1 MLDFSASIN
10 PLGPPA
16 SVTQALANALGQLS
30 HYPDPQYGD
39 LRRALGDY
47 HGLPADWVLPGN
59 GAAELLT
66 WAARDMAESPGLRA
80 YHQGCHVLT
89 PAFSD
94 YGRALESFQVPLR
107 PWPLPLGD
115 PETAHPWPD
124 PEVACLLINNPHNPT
139 GRLFSAASLEPLLD
153 RFALVVV
160 DEAFMDFLPPDRQQS
175 LIGHLDRYPN
185 LVVLRSLTKFYTLP
199 GLRIGYALGHPDRL
213 RRWQGW
219 RDPWP
224 VNVLAAAAAI
234 AAVQDTAFQ
243 ARTWQWLPPTRGE
256 LLTGLEAIAGL
267 DPLAGAANYLLV
279 KTALPAP
286 IVQDRLLKGH
296 RVLIRDCLS
305 FAELGDHYFRVA
317 VRSSAE
323 NERLLTALNEAVA
336 V

>member
-1 MLDFSASIN
+1 M
-10 PLGPPA
+10 
-16 SVTQALANALGQLS
+16 ALGQLS

-66 WAARDMAESPGLRA
+66 WAARDMADTPGSQACPR
-80 YHQGCHVLT
+80 GCHVLT

-94 YGRALESFQVPLR
+94 YGRALASFHVPLR
-107 PWPLPLGD
+107 PWPLPL
-115 PETAHPWPD
+115 AHLSGHAWPD
-124 PEVACLLINNPHNPT
+124 PAVACLLINNPHNPT
-139 GRLFSAASLEPLLD
+139 GRLLSVASLKPLLD

-175 LIGHLDRYPN
+175 LIGHLERYPN

-213 RRWQGW
+213 GRWQGW

-224 VNVLAAAAAI
+224 VNALAAAAAI
-234 AAVQDTAFQ
+234 TAVQDTAFQ
-243 ARTWQWLPPTRGE
+243 ARTWQWLPPARDS
-256 LLTGLEAIAGL
+256 LLNGLQAIAGL
-267 DPLAGAANYLLV
+267 APLPGAANYLLV
-279 KTALPAP
+279 KTALPGP
-286 IVQDRLLKGH
+286 ILQQRLLKGH

-305 FAELGDHYFRVA
+305 FAELGDQYFRVA
-317 VRSSAE
+317 VRSSGE
-323 NERLLTALNEAVA
+323 NERLLTALTEAVA

>member
-1 MLDFSASIN
+1 MTEVLQ
-10 PLGPPA
+10 L
-16 SVTQALANALGQLS
+16 ALGQLG

-39 LRRALGDY
+39 LCRALGDY
-47 HGLPADWVLPGN
+47 HGLAADWVLPGN

-66 WAARDMAESPGLRA
+66 WAARDMAESPGLR
-80 YHQGCHVLT
+80 GCHVLT

-115 PETAHPWPD
+115 RSGQSHPETANSWPD
-124 PEVACLLINNPHNPT
+124 PSWPDPSWPEPEAACLLINNPHNPT
-139 GRLFSAASLEPLLD
+139 GRLLSVSSLEPLLD

-175 LIGHLDRYPN
+175 LIGHLDRYAN

-224 VNVLAAAAAI
+224 VNALAAAAAI
-234 AAVQDTAFQ
+234 AAVQDNAFQ
-243 ARTWQWLPPTRGE
+243 ARTWQWLPPARKD
-256 LLTGLEAIAGL
+256 LFNGLHGIAGL
-267 DPLAGAANYLLV
+267 APLAGAANYLLV

-286 IVQDRLLKGH
+286 ILQERLLKGH

-305 FAELGDHYFRVA
+305 FAELGHRYFRVA

-323 NERLLTALNEAVA
+323 NERLLTALKAAVA